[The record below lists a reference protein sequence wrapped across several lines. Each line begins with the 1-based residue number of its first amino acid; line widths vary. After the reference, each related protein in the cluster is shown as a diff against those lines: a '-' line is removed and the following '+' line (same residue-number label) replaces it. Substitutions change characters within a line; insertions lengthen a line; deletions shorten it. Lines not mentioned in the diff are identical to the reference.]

1 MKKILFTLAVA
12 AFIFTSAFAQAP
24 EKINYQGVANDVSG
38 NPLATQNI
46 GIRFSI
52 HSGSPSG
59 TVVYSETHNTTT
71 DAQGVFSLI
80 IGDGTVVSGTFSTIN
95 WGSNSFYLQ
104 NEMDPTGG
112 TSYTDMGTTQLV
124 SVPYALYAK
133 EAANATTTSAIN
145 GTPFHVAVF
154 DTTGHAVMGQFS
166 TMMIDTVFHNVGL
179 GTTTPNPSAIL
190 DIASTTK
197 GVLFPR
203 LTTGQINL
211 IQVNN
216 GNQGLL
222 VYNVDTKSFW
232 YWDGLAWVEM

>member
-1 MKKILFTLAVA
+1 MKKILLTLAIA
-12 AFIFTSAFAQAP
+12 AFLFTSAFAQAP

-52 HSGSPSG
+52 HSGSPTGSII
-59 TVVYSETHNTTT
+59 YSETHNTTT

-145 GTPFHVAVF
+145 GTPYHVAIF
-154 DTTGHAVMGQFS
+154 DTTGHAVMGSFS
-166 TMMIDTVFHNVGL
+166 TMMIDTVLHNVGI
-179 GTTTPNPSAIL
+179 GTTTPHPSAIL
-190 DIASTTK
+190 DMSSLNK
-197 GVLFPR
+197 GVLLPR
-203 LTTGQINL
+203 FNT
-211 IQVNN
+211 IQMNAISLPLE
-216 GNQGLL
+216 GLL
-222 VYNVDTKSFW
+222 VYNVETHSFW
-232 YWDGLAWVEM
+232 YWSGLAWVEM

>member
-1 MKKILFTLAVA
+1 MKKILLTLAVA
-12 AFIFTSAFAQAP
+12 AFLFKTAFAQAP

-52 HSGSPSG
+52 HSGSPTGSI
-59 TVVYSETHNTTT
+59 VYSETHNTTT

-95 WGSNSFYLQ
+95 WGSNSYYLQ

-145 GTPFHVAVF
+145 GTPFHVAIF
-154 DTTGHAVMGQFS
+154 DTTGNAVVS
-166 TMMIDTVFHNVGL
+166 SLATMMIDTNLHNVGI
-179 GTTTPNPSAIL
+179 GTTTPHPTAIL
-190 DIASTTK
+190 DLSSTDK
-197 GVLFPR
+197 GMLTTR
-203 LTTGQINL
+203 LTTAQINAIPFL
-211 IQVNN
+211 SE
-216 GNQGLL
+216 GLL
-222 VYNVDTKSFW
+222 VYNVETHSFW
-232 YWDGLAWVEM
+232 FWNGTAWVEM